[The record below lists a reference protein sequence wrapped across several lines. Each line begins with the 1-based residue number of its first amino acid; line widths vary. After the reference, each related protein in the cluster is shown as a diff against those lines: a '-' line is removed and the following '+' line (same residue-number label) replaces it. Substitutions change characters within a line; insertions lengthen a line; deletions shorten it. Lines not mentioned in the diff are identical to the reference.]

1 MINFWEK
8 LERPIFAL
16 APLSGVTDSAFRRIC
31 REFGADVV
39 YSELA
44 STTALAHNPRL
55 TLAMLRFDESERPYV
70 VQLFGSNPEYFAK
83 SAKLVTEVLQPDGID
98 INFGCP
104 VAKVIRQGAGAAL
117 MANLPQ
123 AREVISAVI
132 DNTHLPVSIKTRIK
146 AKDVEIADFLEYMTD
161 LDIKALMLHGR
172 TLTQRFSGPND
183 FKGTREARRHFPGVF
198 LANGGANN
206 AANGIELLQQ
216 TGADGVGVGRGA
228 LGRPWIFREMK
239 ALLNGGRKGPIAATD
254 IFRVALRHAK
264 MAEELKG
271 RRGIL
276 EMRKH
281 LCWYIQSIP
290 DAGKIRQ
297 KLAGVNNLENIQE
310 ILDSIELP

>member
-1 MINFWEK
+1 MSFWEK
-8 LERPIFAL
+8 LEKPIFAL
-16 APLSGVTDSAFRRIC
+16 APLSGVTDSPFRRIC

-44 STTALAHNPRL
+44 STTALAHNPRT
-55 TLAMLRFDESERPYV
+55 TLELLRFDESERPYV
-70 VQLFGSNPEYFAK
+70 AQLFGYNPEYFAK
-83 SAKLVTEVLQPDGID
+83 AARLVTEVLRPDGID

-104 VAKVIRQGAGAAL
+104 VPKVIRQGAGASL
-117 MANLPQ
+117 MSNLPQ

-132 DNTHLPVSIKTRIK
+132 ENTHLPVSIKTRIK
-146 AKDVEIADFLEYMTD
+146 SKEIEISAFLEYMAG

-172 TLTQRFSGPND
+172 TLTQRFSGPID
-183 FKGTREARRHFPGVF
+183 IEKTREARRHFSGIL
-198 LANGGANN
+198 LANGGATN

-216 TGADGVGVGRGA
+216 TGADGVGVARGA

-239 ALLNGGRKGPIAATD
+239 ALLNGGPRQPIAPAD
-254 IFRVALRHAK
+254 IFRVALKHAK

-271 RRGIL
+271 RRGML

-281 LCWYIQSIP
+281 LCWYIQSVP
-290 DAGKIRQ
+290 DAGKIRKQ
-297 KLAGVNNLENIQE
+297 LAGVNNLGDIQE